1 MPQAPTITI
10 SLDLFHDLMEARNK
24 LDALENAGVDNWE
37 WYDDAMA
44 EYWEERENRERSQVE
59 DKN

>member
-1 MPQAPTITI
+1 MGDMMTQNDETVTI
-10 SLDLFHDLMEARNK
+10 SYGEYQRLQERSRK

-44 EYWEERENRERSQVE
+44 SVKAEN
-59 DKN
+59 